1 MTRPWT
7 VQVGYNAHHCNTVT
21 VEAHTLEEALEKA
34 IAAANEDSAGWR
46 STDHCSES
54 FVDACCEGA
63 DADPWGEGSLPVPGR
78 FSEHGE
84 PPVVTLAGPLPP
96 GAVRVSGGR
105 ITVRFETAAG
115 TIAADLR
122 DPPHPSASELGTVA
136 PVGPRKPERTPLV
149 TVSIGPDGKP
159 RVEVEGGNA
168 RVRILD
174 G

>member
-1 MTRPWT
+1 MSPPWT

-21 VEAHTLEEALEKA
+21 VEAATLAEALEKA

-46 STDHCSES
+46 STDHCSDS

-63 DADPWGEGSLPVPGR
+63 GADPWAEGSLPVPGR

-84 PPVVTLAGPLPP
+84 PPVVTLAGPVPP

-105 ITVRFETAAG
+105 ATVRFETAAG
-115 TIAADLR
+115 TIAAELR
-122 DPPHPSASELGTVA
+122 DPPHPPAN
-136 PVGPRKPERTPLV
+136 KPLV
-149 TVSIGPDGKP
+149 TVSVGPDGKP
-159 RVEVEGGNA
+159 RVAVEGGTA

>member
-21 VEAHTLEEALEKA
+21 VEAATLDEALERA
-34 IAAANEDSAGWR
+34 IATANEDSAGWR
-46 STDHCSES
+46 STDHCSDS
-54 FVDACCEGA
+54 YVDAFCEGA
-63 DADPWGEGSLPVPGR
+63 GADPWGEGSLPVPRR

-84 PPVVTLAGPLPP
+84 PPVVTLAGPVPP
-96 GAVRVSGGR
+96 GAVQVSGGR

-115 TIAADLR
+115 TIAAELC
-122 DPPHPSASELGTVA
+122 DPPHPPAN
-136 PVGPRKPERTPLV
+136 KPLV
-149 TVSIGPDGKP
+149 TVSVGPDGRP
-159 RVEVEGGNA
+159 RVEVEGGSA